1 MTDSSKE
8 ASPIPLW
15 LMALAVLVVIALVT
29 FAWVIGRELVAGK
42 QKADTGSLTT
52 TTPAASDDGPLSIL
66 PREAGGVTV
75 VEKQPEAV
83 ATPAIVAPIAAGAA
97 VASGYAMDL
106 GAAVSFIDLTAR
118 FHNIEMTNGPENFVR
133 LEPRAVLRE
142 TDSGLEARLL
152 VGPFDTENAAEEA
165 CSALE
170 LPDDLQCQPVLFEGE
185 IIPRE

>member
-83 ATPAIVAPIAAGAA
+83 ATPAIVAPIAAVAA

-165 CSALE
+165 CAALE